1 MRATG
6 IGRSGRLRADPTAA
20 FNRNTL
26 NDVNRLVDGAF
37 DPKVWI
43 PRQFYD
49 ERHGRI
55 EPWLESAS
63 DQTVR
68 AADEIFWVG
77 SSDRIR
83 TENSCKYDVIEVVAL
98 AAPAWTPLHVGCD
111 ADERF
116 SVFLS
121 GR

>member
-1 MRATG
+1 MARKRLG
-6 IGRSGRLRADPTAA
+6 PDGPGGRRDFS
-20 FNRNTL
+20 
-26 NDVNRLVDGAF
+26 
-37 DPKVWI
+37 
-43 PRQFYD
+43 
-49 ERHGRI
+49 
-55 EPWLESAS
+55 
-63 DQTVR
+63 
-68 AADEIFWVG
+68 VG

-116 SVFLS
+116 SVFLF